1 MKRWSWLVA
10 VLALG
15 MGCDSGKKM
24 ERPVRAQLRK
34 TGPALVEVV
43 PTEGQLPYCMLYT
56 VSEQGVIR
64 QLTLTR
70 ENRSI
75 RCDANKPVANT
86 SFRIPVQEG
95 KVKFYIF
102 FSNDRIDAG
111 PVAQQLHDLRNQE
124 RISAMDMRMPG
135 RVFMETLEFTP
146 EEPVTGAV
154 VAEGGQVVDGG
165 TAAVSNST
173 GATVLPDGGTV
184 GGPGA
189 TEVAP

>member
-15 MGCDSGKKM
+15 MGCEGTKKM
-24 ERPVRAQLRK
+24 ERPVRAQLRR

-56 VSEQGVIR
+56 VSEKGVIR

-75 RCDANKPVANT
+75 RCDANKPIANN
-86 SFRIPVQEG
+86 SFRIPAQEG
-95 KVKFYIF
+95 KVKLYVF
-102 FSNDRIDAG
+102 FSDDRIQAG
-111 PVAQQLHDLRNQE
+111 PVAQQLYDLRNQE
-124 RISAMDMRMPG
+124 RINAMDMRLPG
-135 RVFMETLEFTP
+135 RVFVEILEFMP

-154 VAEGGQVVDGG
+154 VAEGGGLTDGG
-165 TAAVSNST
+165 TNGT
-173 GATVLPDGGTV
+173 GAPVLPDGGTV

-189 TEVAP
+189 SEMTP